1 MCVGLVVVVV
11 NAVVVSI
18 AFADEI
24 VSVAEALFST
34 PLPPPLP
41 PPLAVATVVTISV
54 AFITAAADFTIA
66 FAAAFATV
74 FAAAAVVFNFV
85 AVVVVD
91 VSVGGNNFT
100 YSCNFLIC

>member
-1 MCVGLVVVVV
+1 MVVVVV

-24 VSVAEALFST
+24 VSVAEALHST

-41 PPLAVATVVTISV
+41 SPPPAVATVVTISV
-54 AFITAAADFTIA
+54 AFITAAAAFTTA

-74 FAAAAVVFNFV
+74 FAVAAVVFNF
-85 AVVVVD
+85 VVVD